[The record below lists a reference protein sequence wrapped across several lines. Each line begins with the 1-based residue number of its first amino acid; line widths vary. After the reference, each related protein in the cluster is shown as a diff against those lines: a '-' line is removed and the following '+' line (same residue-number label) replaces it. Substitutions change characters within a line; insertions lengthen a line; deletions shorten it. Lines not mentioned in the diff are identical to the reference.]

1 MEARQIRTAIAGM
14 NPEAARADL
23 QRRLDEL
30 YQELFNLRFQWSTR
44 QLKDSNRI
52 ATVKHN
58 IARVK
63 TILREKELEWQ
74 GGNRDA

>member
-1 MEARQIRTAIAGM
+1 MESREIRAAIAGM
-14 NPEAARADL
+14 NPEATRSEL

-44 QLKDSNRI
+44 QLKNVNRI
-52 ATVKHN
+52 TAVKRD

-63 TILREKELEWQ
+63 TIMREKELEFE
-74 GGNRDA
+74 GGR